1 MVLLAIEWASVG
13 VKVLQFILSFSI
25 LVVLHELGHFL
36 PARWF
41 KCRVEKFYLFF
52 NPWFSLFKKKIGE
65 TEYGLGWIP
74 FGGYVKIS
82 GMIDESMDKE
92 QMQQPAQPWEF
103 RSKPAWQ
110 RLIIMLGGVTVNVLL
125 AFAIFIMVMWVWG
138 KDYIP
143 VSHLKYGLA
152 VDSLGRKMG
161 MQDGDNI
168 IAVAGKPIEK
178 YGSAGSEM
186 IMNEA
191 QTVTVRRGGDTV
203 QLNVPPGVIGQLNKN
218 RLGGLAILRIPQV
231 IDSVMPWAKS
241 ISGGMVQKG
250 DTLIE
255 MNGHPIK
262 WANDMA
268 RDTAFRHMNHIVEN
282 HITVVRNGHDTVRMV
297 MQRNFEKDSLIG
309 FAYQAPDKLLG
320 SKHISYT
327 FLQAVPAGVH
337 QAIETLSNYI
347 RNLKLIFTSKEVKAQ
362 DSLGSVI
369 SIAGI
374 FPSIWDWQSFW
385 MLTGIFSI
393 LLAFM
398 NVLPI
403 PALDGGHALFTLVEM
418 ISGRKPS
425 DKFIEYA
432 QMVGMILLF
441 SLMAYALGLDFFHLF
456 GHK

>member
-1 MVLLAIEWASVG
+1 MILLAIDWASIG

-92 QMQQPAQPWEF
+92 QMNQPAQPWEF

-125 AFAIFIMVMWVWG
+125 AFTIFIGIAWVWG
-138 KDYIP
+138 DRYVP
-143 VSHLKYGLA
+143 VANLRYGVYA
-152 VDSLGRKMG
+152 DSLGRRMG

-168 IAVAGKPIEK
+168 IAVAGKPIVRQ
-178 YGSAGSEM
+178 GTAGSEI

-191 QTVTVRRGGDTV
+191 RTVTVLRKGQHV
-203 QLNVPPGVIGQLNKN
+203 ELNVPEGIISQLSKN
-218 RLGGLAILRIPQV
+218 RLRGLAIVRYPAIV
-231 IDSVMPWAKS
+231 DSLLPEVK
-241 ISGGMVQKG
+241 ILSGSVKKG
-250 DTLIE
+250 DTLIN
-255 MNGHPIK
+255 MDGHPIQYLS
-262 WANDMA
+262 DFF
-268 RDTAFRHMNHIVEN
+268 RDSLIEKVGKKPSIALTFRRGN
-282 HITVVRNGHDTVRMV
+282 DTVRAV
-297 MQRNFEKDSLIG
+297 VAQTEKKGNGVIYKSMEDILGEAHTSYSL
-309 FAYQAPDKLLG
+309 
-320 SKHISYT
+320 
-327 FLQAVPAGVH
+327 LQAIPAGIH
-337 QAIETLSNYI
+337 KSIETLTNYI
-347 RNLKLIFTSKEVKAQ
+347 RNLKLLFTSKEVKVQ
-362 DSLGSVI
+362 DNLGSVI
-369 SIAGI
+369 SIASV
-374 FPSIWDWQSFW
+374 FPSVWDWQSFW
-385 MLTGIFSI
+385 TLTGIFSI

-403 PALDGGHALFTLVEM
+403 PALDGGHALFTIVEM

-432 QMVGMILLF
+432 QMVGMVLLF
-441 SLMAYALGLDFFHLF
+441 GLMIYALGLDIFHVVRPL
-456 GHK
+456 K

>member
-1 MVLLAIEWASVG
+1 MVLLAIDWGSVG
-13 VKVLQFILSFSI
+13 IKVIQFILSFSI
-25 LVVLHELGHFL
+25 LVILHELGHFL

-52 NPWFSLFKKKIGE
+52 NPWFSLFKRKIGE

-92 QMQQPAQPWEF
+92 QMQKPPQPWEF

-125 AFAIFIMVMWVWG
+125 AFTIFIMIMWVWG
-138 KDYIP
+138 DRYIP
-143 VSHLKYGLA
+143 ISHLKYGLYA
-152 VDSLGRKMG
+152 DSLGRKMG

-168 IAVAGKPIEK
+168 IAVAGKPVERV
-178 YGSAGSEM
+178 GTVGSEM

-191 QTVTVRRGGDTV
+191 KTITVLRNGKEVE
-203 QLNVPPGVIGQLNKN
+203 LNVPPGVIGQLNKN
-218 RLGGLAILRIPQV
+218 RLLGMTIIRYPLIV
-231 IDSVMPWAKS
+231 DSLLPTAHVLQGN
-241 ISGGMVQKG
+241 IQHN
-250 DTLIE
+250 DTLI
-255 MNGHPIK
+255 NLDGHPVYYMSDLLK
-262 WANDMA
+262 
-268 RDTAFRHMNHIVEN
+268 DTTFDHLKEMKSVPVAFRRGN
-282 HITVVRNGHDTVRMV
+282 DTVHAV
-297 MQRNFEKDSLIG
+297 IAIDSKIG
-309 FAYQAPDKLLG
+309 LPIHLKTMEDLLG
-320 SKHISYT
+320 SVHTSYT
-327 FLQAVPAGVH
+327 FWQAIPAGIHKSV
-337 QAIETLSNYI
+337 ETLTNYI
-347 RNLKLIFTSKEVKAQ
+347 RNLKLLFTSKEVKAQ

-369 SIAGI
+369 SIASV
-374 FPSIWDWQSFW
+374 FPSVWDWQSFW
-385 MLTGIFSI
+385 TLTGIFSI

-432 QMVGMILLF
+432 QMVGMVLLF
-441 SLMAYALGLDFFHLF
+441 GIMIYAMGLDIFHAF
-456 GHK
+456 KFK